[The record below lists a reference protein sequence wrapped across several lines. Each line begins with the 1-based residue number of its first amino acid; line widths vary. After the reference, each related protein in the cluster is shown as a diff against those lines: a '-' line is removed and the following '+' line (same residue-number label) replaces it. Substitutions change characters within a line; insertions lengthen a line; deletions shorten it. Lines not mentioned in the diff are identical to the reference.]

1 MVITDLQRYFTA
13 EAVGQVLKNSVPV
26 RTPIWERVFKTT
38 RQHPLSYISTK
49 VVAESTGNVPLIKRG
64 TSSIGVQ
71 GGDETANL
79 FEPQPI
85 AINQVLKAKDFMD
98 LAALGSETAMQNWVG
113 EKLANMRDRVFETIE
128 ALCCQAFV
136 GSINYAIKVYDGD
149 LGNYNVDFGPLIP
162 ASAYTG
168 FVGSWKTA
176 ELAAIFKDLLLL
188 INAIKLKTRYGNKIG
203 ILAGRDVFYT
213 LVSKLSAV
221 NTSSQITLKIEQDKL
236 YLNGIVIEYM
246 GDAGYTDLSDSTY
259 VQCIGDDELVL
270 FAEDAPFTMN
280 YLAIDDF
287 DAAGSPSLVSRALF
301 PKQIKQED
309 PSAHKILV
317 QSKPFPIPVHMATIK
332 QKVI

>member
-1 MVITDLQRYFTA
+1 MIITDLQKYFTK

-26 RTPIWERVFKTT
+26 RTPIWSRVFKTT
-38 RQHPLSYISTK
+38 RQHPLSHISTK
-49 VVAESTGNVPLIKRG
+49 VISETTGNVPMIKRG
-64 TSSIGVQ
+64 ASSIGVH
-71 GGDETANL
+71 GGDESANL

-85 AINQVLKAKDFMD
+85 AINQVLKAKDFLD
-98 LAALGSETAMQNWVG
+98 LSALNDESAIQSWVG
-113 EKLANMRDRVFETIE
+113 EKLANMRDRVFGTIE

-136 GSINYAIKVYDGD
+136 GDINYAIKVYDGD

-168 FVGSWKTA
+168 FIGSWKTA
-176 ELAAIFKDLLLL
+176 ELSAIFKDLMLL

-203 ILAGRDVFYT
+203 ILAGKDVYYA
-213 LVSKLSAV
+213 LIGKLTAV
-221 NTSSQITLKIEQDKL
+221 NTSSTISLKIESDKL

-246 GDAGYTDLSDSTY
+246 GDAGYTDLSDGTY
-259 VQCIGDDELVL
+259 VQCIGDDEIVL

-287 DAAGSPSLVSRALF
+287 DAIGKPSLVDRALF

-309 PSAHKILV
+309 PSGYKLLV
-317 QSKPFPIPVHMATIK
+317 QSKPFPVPVHMATVR